1 MNVWH
6 LMVGLSFALEAL
18 GREEDWIELVVK
30 ADAMLDGKKYEG
42 DPPGSVKDR
51 FAKFTQDCRL
61 TPEETDEL
69 RRAAFPG
76 WVKRPR

>member
-6 LMVGLSFALEAL
+6 LIVGLSFALEAL
-18 GREEDWIELVVK
+18 GREESWQELVDD
-30 ADAMLDGKKYEG
+30 ARAMLDSTMYEG
-42 DPPGSVKDR
+42 DPPRIVKDR

-69 RRAAFPG
+69 RKTAFPA